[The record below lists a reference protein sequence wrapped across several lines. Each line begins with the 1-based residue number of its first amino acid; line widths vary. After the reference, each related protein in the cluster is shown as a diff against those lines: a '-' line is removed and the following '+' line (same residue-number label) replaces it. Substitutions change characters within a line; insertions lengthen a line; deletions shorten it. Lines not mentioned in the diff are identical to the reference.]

1 MGFSSLQ
8 EKVLEGQNKSS
19 LLLCCHKTHLPLNIL
34 LASPSTSATSIFQ
47 CSDLYL
53 KEQTNPR
60 GIKKDPQG
68 FHSSGLGF
76 GRAELQHSSEQ
87 QTPLSECNGETT
99 GEHLGKTTFS
109 PLYALCCLGGTLP
122 AGLNWLWQR
131 FWSCRSQ
138 GWGSRD
144 GSITL
149 LCRDQLQDKSLEG
162 SGWAL
167 LRPQVLQ
174 GIGKAVAVQSSLCQT
189 VKKRQK

>member
-1 MGFSSLQ
+1 M
-8 EKVLEGQNKSS
+8 
-19 LLLCCHKTHLPLNIL
+19 
-34 LASPSTSATSIFQ
+34 
-47 CSDLYL
+47 
-53 KEQTNPR
+53 
-60 GIKKDPQG
+60 
-68 FHSSGLGF
+68 
-76 GRAELQHSSEQ
+76 QHSSEQ
-87 QTPLSECNGETT
+87 QTPLSECSGETT

-122 AGLNWLWQR
+122 VVLNWLWQR

-149 LCRDQLQDKSLEG
+149 LCRDQLQYKSLEG

-189 VKKRQK
+189 VKKTKIKQQRHLCIPAFLRAITTELNWVPSVGSYFQTLTNYCKEQVPQGLAVFMLLLFFNKSCIYNV